1 MKSFKAEYGQQRTYI
16 LSDEKPMTL
25 ETVSN
30 IEIVCADGLLVVRLD
45 GGGKPSYQ
53 HVYRAAAGVRW
64 DNDAGAFKFAT
75 KNDNR
80 YAHWFAHVRKVLEQE
95 MGVQLRLDSNVTW
108 TNVPEGVRHEI
119 ALDVG

>member
-1 MKSFKAEYGQQRTYI
+1 
-16 LSDEKPMTL
+16 
-25 ETVSN
+25 
-30 IEIVCADGLLVVRLD
+30 LD

-53 HVYRAAAGVRW
+53 YVYRAAAGVHW

-80 YAHWFAHVRKVLEQE
+80 YARWFAHIRKVLEQE
-95 MGVQLRLDSNVTW
+95 MGVQLRLDCNVTW

-119 ALDVG
+119 ALGVG